1 MQPIYVEVKN
11 ERLEKTLE
19 TVKDLIEQIER
30 ETTWLKTKEPTLCA
44 VPAPDDDCMSV
55 GEIIICG
62 VSSLSEERKNKLREF
77 ILSL

>member
-19 TVKDLIEQIER
+19 KVKDLVEQIER

-44 VPAPDDDCMSV
+44 VPAPDNDCMSV
-55 GEIIICG
+55 GEIVIYGI
-62 VSSLSEERKNKLREF
+62 SSLNEERKNKLKEF
-77 ILSL
+77 LLGL